1 MYIIEILL
9 KVALNTIAP
18 TLILYHRIILR
29 KFEDTQGVSRSRES
43 IFENKM
49 NNKKTQKK
57 PHHTVITVTKYNQ
70 KNLKSKGSPQ
80 DFSI

>member
-49 NNKKTQKK
+49 NNKK
-57 PHHTVITVTKYNQ
+57 NQ
-70 KNLKSKGSPQ
+70 KNTPPHRYNSYEIQPEES
-80 DFSI
+80 

>member
-18 TLILYHRIILR
+18 TLILYHWIILR

-49 NNKKTQKK
+49 NNKKNQKK
-57 PHHTVITVTKYNQ
+57 NPTTRYNSYEIQ
-70 KNLKSKGSPQ
+70 PEES
-80 DFSI
+80 